1 MKKFLSIII
10 AVCICFFGTNKAQ
23 SQEKEYEFYD
33 YVYPS
38 WFENAKLGI
47 MIHYGLY
54 SIPSYSDKEQYSEWF
69 YKGLISSDSLRINFQ
84 KNVFGENFDYFDYM
98 KLFKAEMFDA
108 EQWAKL
114 FKVSGAKYIVFTT
127 KHHDGFCLYP
137 SAYTKYNVM
146 NTPARRDIVG
156 ELAEATRKE
165 GLRLGL
171 YYSLT
176 EWTNPLYRW
185 TVDKTGIERYVT
197 EHMVPQFKEI
207 VDRYQPSIVFADGD
221 WDFNYK
227 TLHSEECVQ
236 YLMDKVGKDE
246 VIVNN
251 RWGNGFKYGHKTP
264 EYSSGIKEK
273 FVPWAE
279 CRSLSRSFALNRNS
293 SLEEYLSPEALIE
306 HFVQLVSLG
315 GGLMLNVA
323 PAADGQ
329 IPLLQQERL
338 LQLGK
343 WLEINQEAIYNSQS
357 WEKNHEMQ
365 NMIAKINSETIDF
378 DWVRNGPIKGVAE
391 DNFSIDW
398 HGTITPEI
406 NGLHFISLEA
416 DDEATIEILHK
427 GKVIYSNMA
436 KKDYSS
442 NDAVKLKKGETYEVN
457 VYYKEV
463 DIDASCHLYWSA
475 NRVDKTPM
483 RADKGWKGEVSW
495 QSPYLFY
502 TKNGNNLYAITMQK
516 LDKTISFPL
525 EKQPDSNMKIVLLG
539 NEDQNLDWQYK
550 DGNIVIDLSVF
561 SPASI
566 KSEYAWTFKL
576 ENYLAD

>member
-1 MKKFLSIII
+1 
-10 AVCICFFGTNKAQ
+10 
-23 SQEKEYEFYD
+23 
-33 YVYPS
+33 
-38 WFENAKLGI
+38 
-47 MIHYGLY
+47 
-54 SIPSYSDKEQYSEWF
+54 
-69 YKGLISSDSLRINFQ
+69 
-84 KNVFGENFDYFDYM
+84 
-98 KLFKAEMFDA
+98 
-108 EQWAKL
+108 
-114 FKVSGAKYIVFTT
+114 
-127 KHHDGFCLYP
+127 
-137 SAYTKYNVM
+137 
-146 NTPARRDIVG
+146 
-156 ELAEATRKE
+156 
-165 GLRLGL
+165 
-171 YYSLT
+171 
-176 EWTNPLYRW
+176 
-185 TVDKTGIERYVT
+185 
-197 EHMVPQFKEI
+197 
-207 VDRYQPSIVFADGD
+207 
-221 WDFNYK
+221 
-227 TLHSEECVQ
+227 
-236 YLMDKVGKDE
+236 
-246 VIVNN
+246 
-251 RWGNGFKYGHKTP
+251 
-264 EYSSGIKEK
+264 
-273 FVPWAE
+273 
-279 CRSLSRSFALNRNS
+279 
-293 SLEEYLSPEALIE
+293 
-306 HFVQLVSLG
+306 
-315 GGLMLNVA
+315 
-323 PAADGQ
+323 
-329 IPLLQQERL
+329 
-338 LQLGK
+338 
-343 WLEINQEAIYNSQS
+343 
-357 WEKNHEMQ
+357 
-365 NMIAKINSETIDF
+365 
-378 DWVRNGPIKGVAE
+378 GVAE

-483 RADKGWKGEVSW
+483 RADKGWEGEVSW

-561 SPASI
+561 SPANI